1 MRYQVNVFILLTVR
15 LSYIHEVVD
24 FCSLDPATALAHDG
38 SSGHT
43 CGMNEGIGVVTEG
56 TVGDES
62 VKFVG
67 NMMR

>member
-15 LSYIHEVVD
+15 LSHIREVVD
-24 FCSLDPATALAHDG
+24 FCSSDPATALAHDG